1 MTASDNHS
9 EDPQITDENTIKP
22 GDSRQGPTRLSLML
36 LIVVVVIVT
45 AVCSV
50 YRNEVFSTMRFASAK
65 VLSLLAGHSQVPDV
79 KSTKSVTSGPEVS
92 VVAPST
98 PTATIDTEKADK
110 LALSSETSENAPAPG
125 TPYSTSPKS
134 QETLQAAPN
143 DSQAPT
149 ANIAP
154 ATSARNLPSLVSD
167 LQKSSSQSKTDTEN
181 KSKPINVSQTKSGD
195 QAAVANQPKESVSKG
210 ELAESS
216 VGPQSGVKS
225 GEPSNDGKP
234 LKANV
239 SQEFQLPGSIRIKI
253 HNYSGVYNKW
263 ALMVIMDNSA
273 VMNRES
279 KRWKPARVKLAKEFA
294 SALPEAIPPSSK
306 IAMKDFSCKGDPAK
320 ETGPC
325 PVHIVYNWAEYPYKG
340 LKEKINALGSGKVTN
355 PCGAVIGSIKRDF
368 GGISSHVPRLLLVTC
383 GQAKCPSKETSRVLN
398 RQSPGAKVTVDVL
411 AIGAPIKRHPTYS
424 LLAKKS
430 GGLFLAIETPAQLES
445 AMDRYKKALRVSTFQ
460 KVEIR
465 NDKATVSVPPDEDM
479 ALAPGMYTVILP
491 KLKGIAESH
500 RAIPNVKIK
509 SGHATLIE
517 VNPKKGKATIRV
529 VDKQRSE
536 K

>member
-1 MTASDNHS
+1 MAASDNHS
-9 EDPQITDENTIKP
+9 EDPKIANENTVKP
-22 GDSRQGPTRLSLML
+22 GDSRQGPTRLTLTL
-36 LIVVVVIVT
+36 LIVMVIIVT

-50 YRNEVFSTMRFASAK
+50 YRNEVFSSIRGASAK
-65 VLSLLAGHSQVPDV
+65 VFSLLAPHQQVPDA
-79 KSTKSVTSGPEVS
+79 KGKKSVTSGPEVS

-98 PTATIDTEKADK
+98 PTAEINAEKTDR
-110 LALSSETSENAPAPG
+110 LALSSESPENAPAPG
-125 TPYSTSPKS
+125 APSSTPPKS
-134 QETLQAAPN
+134 QETHHVAPIESQAA
-143 DSQAPT
+143 T
-149 ANIAP
+149 ANVVPAP
-154 ATSARNLPSLVSD
+154 SPGNLPSLVSD
-167 LQKSSSQSKTDTEN
+167 LQKNSSQSKTDTES
-181 KSKPINVSQTKSGD
+181 KSKTSPASQSKTGEQS
-195 QAAVANQPKESVSKG
+195 AAVQQPKESVSKG
-210 ELAESS
+210 EPAAESLAE
-216 VGPQSGVKS
+216 PQSKTNNGKS
-225 GEPSNDGKP
+225 G
-234 LKANV
+234 KAAAF
-239 SQEFQLPGSIRIKI
+239 QEFQLPGSIRVKI

-279 KRWKPARVKLAKEFA
+279 KRWKPARIKLAKEFT
-294 SALPEAIPPSSK
+294 SALSEAIPPGSK

-340 LKEKINALGSGKVTN
+340 LKEKINAMGSGKATN
-355 PCGAVIGSIKRDF
+355 PCATVISSIKKDF
-368 GGISSHVPRLLLVTC
+368 GGIDAHVPRLLLVTC
-383 GQAKCPSKETSRVLN
+383 GQAKYPSKETSRVLN

-430 GGLFLAIETPAQLES
+430 GGLFLAIETPAQLEG
-445 AMDRYKKALRVSTFQ
+445 AMGRYKKALRVSTFQ

-465 NDKATVSVPPDEDM
+465 NDKATVSVPPDEDI
-479 ALAPGMYTVILP
+479 ALAPGIYTVVLP

-529 VDKQRSE
+529 VDKQRSGQ
-536 K
+536 